1 MARKFRKTAI
11 LAKIETTPYTDAAPT
26 GAANAIQI
34 ANLDVTPYNA
44 QNVDRNLVR
53 AAFGRSGQLVGPGY
67 VELSFEVELA
77 GSGAAG
83 TAPAYGP
90 LLRACAFAEA
100 ITASTG
106 VDYTPV
112 TDSLET
118 VTIYYHRDGV
128 KHAAVG
134 CQGTFELLMNVGQ
147 RPALKFTFKGKS
159 SSVPTATADPTLTLT
174 AWKVPEVV
182 SDANTA
188 DLLIGCA
195 YSAGALTGG
204 TAYTSGGLSFN
215 LGGTVSFTP
224 LVGAEYIDFTD
235 RQPVGSLML
244 DLTAAQEVTF
254 DGYVRANTLQSIGM
268 IHGTATG
275 KKVIVFGGQVQ
286 LMNRKHQDVNGV
298 LMNAFDLGFDPSS
311 GNDEFRICVL

>member
-100 ITASTG
+100 ITASTR

-147 RPALKFTFKGKS
+147 RPALKFTFKGK

-254 DGYVRANTLQSIGM
+254 DGYVRNNTLQSIGM

-275 KKVIVFGGQVQ
+275 KKVLVFGGQVQ

-298 LMNAFDLGFDPSS
+298 LMSAFDLGFDPSS